1 MNRSGKAVLLFALL
15 LLSACSGEMSALP
28 PADPTAQALWA
39 TQQAQRQ
46 TAQAEQAR
54 QTAQALEA
62 EQVKAEAAARQAEA
76 TAEYYRLL
84 RTATM
89 EAVIAEATAIS
100 QRETQTAWNATL
112 QAQQTATERAWI
124 AQQTQSALQAQQTA
138 QAWQMTQTAAQSEA
152 TATQVALLRQATVDA
167 ANAAALATAQAAQA
181 GIAQEALRQEQIR
194 TIQQDYAKYAW
205 AVLPFVLLAL
215 ALVLTLYGMWLYQRN
230 RVLTQLA
237 DGKLVLLQD
246 GKVVVPDRAP
256 GAVVDPRHPPKL
268 DSGQMRVV
276 ENDQKVSAI
285 RALVAGGQKS
295 KAERLAQTL
304 NTPAVNPAPEVRI
317 VPSQEA
323 RPLLDEALPAIYR
336 QVAEE
341 DK

>member
-1 MNRSGKAVLLFALL
+1 MKTMNRSGKAITIVVFVTILLT
-15 LLSACSGEMSALP
+15 ACSGESVPL
-28 PADPTAQALWA
+28 DPTAQALYL
-39 TQQAQRQ
+39 QR
-46 TAQAEQAR
+46 QAEQATQR
-54 QTAQALEA
+54 AEYARMTAQALEA

-100 QRETQTAWNATL
+100 QRETQTAWNATV

-124 AQQTQSALQAQQTA
+124 VQQTQSALQAQQTA
-138 QAWQMTQTAAQSEA
+138 QSWQMTQTAAQSEA

-194 TIQQDYAKYAW
+194 TVQQDYAKYAW
-205 AVLPFVLLAL
+205 AALPFVLLAL
-215 ALVLTLYGMWLYQRN
+215 VVVMSLYGLWLYQRN

-237 DGKLVLLQD
+237 DGKLVLVQD
-246 GKVVVPDRAP
+246 GKVVVPDRSP
-256 GAVVDPRHPPKL
+256 GAVLDPRNPPRL
-268 DSGQMRVV
+268 DAGQLRVT

-285 RALVAGGQKS
+285 RALVAGGQKG
-295 KAERLAQTL
+295 KAERLAQTM
-304 NTPAVNPAPEVRI
+304 A
-317 VPSQEA
+317 EA
-323 RPLLDEALPAIYR
+323 SSPIPDIRVVAEQDVRPLLGEVVNGIYQEA
-336 QVAEE
+336 VEE
-341 DK
+341 K